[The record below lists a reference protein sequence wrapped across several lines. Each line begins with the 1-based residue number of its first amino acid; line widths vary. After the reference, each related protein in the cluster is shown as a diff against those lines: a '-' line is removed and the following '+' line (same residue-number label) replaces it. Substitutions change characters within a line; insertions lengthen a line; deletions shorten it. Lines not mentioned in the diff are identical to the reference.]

1 VAITVGFLA
10 PSGWIVKLA
19 WGPIRRMIF
28 QERQISFVLDDR
40 GSPGEDE
47 KHPGTYSVRG
57 RDPHQDL
64 HGLLTRQRRIGPLSF
79 HKER

>member
-1 VAITVGFLA
+1 MAISVGLLA
-10 PSGWIVKLA
+10 PSGWIVTLV

-28 QERQISFVLDDR
+28 QERQIGFIFDDR
-40 GSPGEDE
+40 CSLGEHE
-47 KHPGTYSVRG
+47 KHPGTYSMRG